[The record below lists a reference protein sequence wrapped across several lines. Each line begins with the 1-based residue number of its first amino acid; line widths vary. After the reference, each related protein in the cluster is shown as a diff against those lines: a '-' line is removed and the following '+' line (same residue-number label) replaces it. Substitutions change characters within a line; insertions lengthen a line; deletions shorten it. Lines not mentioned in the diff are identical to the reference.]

1 MLVDSPGEDDL
12 IGERV
17 TIGTATL
24 NVTKGIDRCVMVT
37 RPQPGLDCDLSVLT
51 TILRADVTT
60 LSVGA
65 TVEAAGAVR
74 VGDEVIAVPS

>member
-12 IGERV
+12 IGERA

-37 RPQPGLDCDLSVLT
+37 RPQPGLDRDC
-51 TILRADVTT
+51 
-60 LSVGA
+60 
-65 TVEAAGAVR
+65 
-74 VGDEVIAVPS
+74 PY